1 MPLQYIRQF
10 LDACTVSV
18 EEARLTR
25 CWPEWGESTYTP
37 DYNKFYFILSGEG
50 ELTVDG
56 KRYSPRPGELF
67 LMPAGV
73 PQSYRTVSENTYT
86 KYWCHFTAESGGVRL
101 FDAVRTPLCV
111 RVKDPERFKELF
123 AQLVEAHASDSPL
136 APLTEK
142 ARMLDILLVFLEEA
156 SAVGITHSE
165 SLPAEQLKLLTD
177 YISAHLSEEITL
189 EDLAA
194 LVHFHPNY
202 FISFF
207 RKYFGVPPLRYVSIA
222 RLERAK
228 VLLKT
233 TSDSVASIA
242 EQAGFHGLYH
252 FSKRFKA
259 YTGFSPSDFRKL

>member
-1 MPLQYIRQF
+1 MQFIRQF

-18 EEARLTR
+18 EEARLTH
-25 CWPEWGESTYTP
+25 CWPEWGEDSYTP
-37 DYNKFYFILSGEG
+37 AYNKFYFILSGEG

-56 KRYSPRPGELF
+56 KKYSPKPGELF

-73 PQSYRTVSENTYT
+73 PQSYRTVSGDTYT

-101 FDAVRTPLCV
+101 FDAIRTPLCV
-111 RVKDPERFKELF
+111 KVKDPERLKNFF
-123 AQLVEAHASDSPL
+123 AQLVDAHCSEDSL
-136 APLTEK
+136 APLLEK

-156 SAVGITHSE
+156 ADVGITHSE
-165 SLPAEQLKLLTD
+165 SLPAEQLKLITD
-177 YISAHLSEEITL
+177 YISSHLSEEITL

-207 RKYFGVPPLRYVSIA
+207 RKYFGVPPLRYVSNA

-233 TSDSVASIA
+233 TGDSVASIA
-242 EQAGFHGLYH
+242 EQTGFHGLYH